1 CSLNTLRSKITR
13 YSDLSICPPEDRQ
26 VNSVN
31 PTKLCISAEIA
42 RSKCQLR
49 KERKIE
55 VCLNDVNTSSVEIAF
70 SAALFQPGK
79 GGNVGPFTTE
89 ITLIYRNVFTN
100 IGNAYNPTT
109 GIFTAPLKGAYMFN
123 FSVYGHWN
131 PSTPSTVS
139 IVKNEQRVVVA
150 HGHQD
155 QYAVNSSKGVVL
167 ILEVGDVVYVRLWSG
182 RKIYD
187 NEHNHITFSG
197 YLLFPLR

>member
-1 CSLNTLRSKITR
+1 INISQYCLCFSIT
-13 YSDLSICPPEDRQ
+13 DR
-26 VNSVN
+26 
-31 PTKLCISAEIA
+31 
-42 RSKCQLR
+42 
-49 KERKIE
+49 
-55 VCLNDVNTSSVEIAF
+55 EIAF

>member
-1 CSLNTLRSKITR
+1 TRAVFCITFSLELDIINPLFSTGPDPPLCTGRNNISQYCLCFSIT
-13 YSDLSICPPEDRQ
+13 DR
-26 VNSVN
+26 
-31 PTKLCISAEIA
+31 
-42 RSKCQLR
+42 
-49 KERKIE
+49 
-55 VCLNDVNTSSVEIAF
+55 EIAF